1 MAKRKTPRV
10 PGASHTPAQVLSREQ
25 ISISREIN
33 YIIRRARDHDA
44 RLVTLGALVFFSTET
59 GDAWLLDA
67 EDNSAL
73 CLARDG
79 QKQSFTIVETPT
91 SFGIEWNA
99 DYRIDGDTFIVIE
112 RSGGVKSIFGYP
124 TREIL
129 RASRGAR

>member
-1 MAKRKTPRV
+1 MAKRKTPST
-10 PGASHTPAQVLSREQ
+10 SHTQAQVLSREQ
-25 ISISREIN
+25 INISREIN
-33 YIIRRARDHDA
+33 YIIHRARARDA
-44 RLVTLGALVFFSTET
+44 RLVTLGALIFFSTET

-73 CLARDG
+73 CLACDG

-112 RSGGVKSIFGYP
+112 RSGGVKSNFGYP